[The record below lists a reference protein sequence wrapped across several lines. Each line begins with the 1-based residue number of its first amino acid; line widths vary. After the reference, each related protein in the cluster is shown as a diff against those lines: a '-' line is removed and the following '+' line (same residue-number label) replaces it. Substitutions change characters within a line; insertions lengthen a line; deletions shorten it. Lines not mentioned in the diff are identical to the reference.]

1 MLSPLRHPAYARLFG
16 AQVAALLGT
25 GLATV
30 ALALLAH
37 ELAGADAGVIL
48 GAMLAIKMVAYVAV
62 APIASALAVH
72 VPRKTLLIALD
83 VVRAVIAALLPFVSE
98 PWQIYALMTVLY
110 VSSAAFT
117 PAFQAIIPDILPDER
132 DYTKALSLSRFA
144 SDFES
149 VASPVLAAL
158 LLSVL
163 SFNQLFAGTALGF
176 LFSAL
181 LVLTAVLPATRSAVA
196 KPFLQRLTAGLALF
210 AHTPRLRALVA
221 LSLASASGGAM
232 VFVNTVALVQSNFEM
247 NQQATAWALAAF
259 GLGSM
264 AAALVLPPLLD
275 RISDRGVLIAGA
287 VLLAIALF
295 SGPAVAQSYFNL
307 LALWSVIG
315 CGYALTLTPVGR
327 VLRRS
332 AHAEDRPALFAA
344 HFALSHACWL
354 IAYPLA
360 GFVGAASGVG
370 AAFVALG
377 VLSVIGAVAAIVLW
391 PPREPA
397 NLAHTHDDLTDDHL
411 HLASYPHP
419 HNHVYVIDDLH
430 RRWPD
435 KT

>member
-37 ELAGADAGVIL
+37 ELAGANAGEIL

-132 DYTKALSLSRFA
+132 DYTKALSLSRLA

-149 VASPVLAAL
+149 VVSPVLAAL

-176 LFSAL
+176 VFSAM
-181 LVLTAVLPATRSAVA
+181 LVLTAVLPTARTAVTR
-196 KPFLQRLTAGLALF
+196 PFLQRLTAGLALF

-232 VFVNTVALVQSNFEM
+232 VFVNTVALVQSGFEM
-247 NQQATAWALAAF
+247 SQQATAWALAAF

-275 RISDRGVLIAGA
+275 RIPDRAVLIAGA
-287 VLLAIALF
+287 VLLALALLC
-295 SGPAVAQSYFNL
+295 GPVVEQSYTNL
-307 LALWSVIG
+307 LALWAVIG

-332 AHAEDRPALFAA
+332 SHAEDRPALFAA

-360 GFVGAASGVG
+360 GFVGAGAGAD
-370 AAFVALG
+370 AAFLALG
-377 VLSVIGAVAAIVLW
+377 ALSVLSTLAAIVLW
-391 PPREPA
+391 PSREPA
-397 NLAHTHDDLTDDHL
+397 ELTHRHDGLADDHP
-411 HLASYPHP
+411 HLASQPHP
-419 HNHVYVIDDLH
+419 HHHVYVIDDLH

-435 KT
+435 